1 MALIW
6 FDGFDHYGL
15 DETKLTEGPYD
26 QADSA
31 FTLSE
36 VNPRTG
42 NRHLKRSNVSSDNV
56 IIKSLDGE
64 KTAIGSALTFY
75 IDQLP
80 TESDSYI
87 LSDFRDSNGDVHL
100 SFLITPSGS
109 VKVMLGVSDGVIA
122 ESNSNLVQAGA
133 YQHIEIAAIPNTI
146 DPDVDESQEVFIVSK
161 NMGGW
166 KYLIETQGAET
177 DASSKNFDDS
187 LWLTGQASFY
197 NNSPHPYLPSYGW
210 DSYITVIGPEKSL
223 WMRRTITTV
232 EGTLDFN
239 LAFDNSPRLFVDGVE
254 ITITKTPTIP
264 GTQGQ
269 WAGAASVAVFS
280 GSHTVAYQVTETTI
294 PNPTNYFF
302 SDMEVTITPQILGTN
317 GMVEVRLNGVTIISA
332 SDSATTN
339 TENKEF
345 SFVALTCGSDNPH
358 GVTTYIDDWFI
369 WDDSGA
375 WNNSFL
381 GDRRSFLLPPNQDT
395 NLADFEPSEGSF
407 GYKMIDEDSP
417 DDDSTFIFAEADLLS
432 GSPLSGTS
440 EFEIE
445 NAAAG
450 VSLISAVMVVSRAAK
465 TDETSAE
472 LSTSINSGSNSVS
485 SAAHT
490 LTTSYQYYSDVYEY
504 DPATIANLTR
514 DGVNSLSVSVTAEDL
529 DSGEESPGEESPG
542 EEIAVPWGS
551 RAVFGGGRITGSV
564 DTIDYVEIATP
575 GNAVD
580 FGNLTQSR
588 FALAAASDGSR
599 AVFGGGRTTDSV
611 NTIDYVEI
619 ATPGNAVDFGDLT
632 QSRRILA
639 AASDGSRAV
648 FGGGFTTDSVNTIDY
663 VEIATP
669 GNAVDFGN
677 LTQSRYFLAAASD
690 GSRAVFGGGITSVN
704 VDTIDYVEIAT
715 PGNAVDFGDLTQS
728 WYALAAAS
736 DGSRAVFGGGFTSVN
751 VDTID
756 YVEIATPG
764 NAVDFGDL
772 TQARHALAAASDG
785 SRAVFGGGLTSV
797 VVNTIDYVEIATPGN
812 AVDFGDLTQARH
824 SLYGTSGA

>member
-1 MALIW
+1 
-6 FDGFDHYGL
+6 
-15 DETKLTEGPYD
+15 
-26 QADSA
+26 
-31 FTLSE
+31 
-36 VNPRTG
+36 
-42 NRHLKRSNVSSDNV
+42 
-56 IIKSLDGE
+56 
-64 KTAIGSALTFY
+64 
-75 IDQLP
+75 
-80 TESDSYI
+80 
-87 LSDFRDSNGDVHL
+87 
-100 SFLITPSGS
+100 
-109 VKVMLGVSDGVIA
+109 
-122 ESNSNLVQAGA
+122 
-133 YQHIEIAAIPNTI
+133 
-146 DPDVDESQEVFIVSK
+146 
-161 NMGGW
+161 
-166 KYLIETQGAET
+166 
-177 DASSKNFDDS
+177 
-187 LWLTGQASFY
+187 
-197 NNSPHPYLPSYGW
+197 
-210 DSYITVIGPEKSL
+210 
-223 WMRRTITTV
+223 MRRTITTV

-269 WAGAASVAVFS
+269 WAGTASVAVFS
-280 GSHTVAYQVTETTI
+280 GSHTVAYQVMETTI

-450 VSLISAVMVVSRAAK
+450 VSAISAVRVVARAAK

-490 LTTSYQYYSDVYEY
+490 LATSYQYYSDVYEY

-514 DGVNSLSVSVTAEDL
+514 DGVNSLSVSVTAEGL
-529 DSGEESPGEESPG
+529 DSGEESPG

-551 RAVFGGGRITGSV
+551 RAVFGGGFT
-564 DTIDYVEIATP
+564 
-575 GNAVD
+575 N
-580 FGNLTQSR
+580 
-588 FALAAASDGSR
+588 
-599 AVFGGGRTTDSV
+599 V
-611 NTIDYVEI
+611 N
-619 ATPGNAVDFGDLT
+619 
-632 QSRRILA
+632 
-639 AASDGSRAV
+639 
-648 FGGGFTTDSVNTIDY
+648 
-663 VEIATP
+663 
-669 GNAVDFGN
+669 
-677 LTQSRYFLAAASD
+677 
-690 GSRAVFGGGITSVN
+690 
-704 VDTIDYVEIAT
+704 
-715 PGNAVDFGDLTQS
+715 
-728 WYALAAAS
+728 
-736 DGSRAVFGGGFTSVN
+736 
-751 VDTID
+751 
-756 YVEIATPG
+756 
-764 NAVDFGDL
+764 
-772 TQARHALAAASDG
+772 
-785 SRAVFGGGLTSV
+785 
-797 VVNTIDYVEIATPGN
+797 VNTIDYVEIATPGN
-812 AVDFGDLTQARH
+812 AVDFGDLTQARWASAAASDGSRAVFGGGNTTVH
-824 SLYGTSGA
+824 VNTIDYVEIATPGNAVDFGDLTQARRESSAASDGSRAVFGGGFTTVRVNTIDYVEIATPGSAVDFGDLTQAREALAAASDGSRAVFGGGHTTVPVNTIDYVEIATPGNAVDFGDLTQARWGIAAASDGSRAVFGGGVTTVIVNTIDYVEIATPGNAVDLGDLTQARWGIAAASDGSRAVFGGGFTTVTVNTIDYVEIATPGNAVDFGDLTQARQGTGATSGA